1 MTDTRDEAARRH
13 DAMEPHWPKT
23 INILTERNTAR
34 KHKREA
40 DDEEANAAIAKK
52 QKTETQLLSTAN
64 FLNSQNNALFNRSAS
79 LQSNCPC

>member
-1 MTDTRDEAARRH
+1 MTDTRDETARRH
-13 DAMEPHWPKT
+13 DAMELHGPKT

-34 KHKREA
+34 KHKREVDA
-40 DDEEANAAIAKK
+40 ANAAIAKK

-64 FLNSQNNALFNRSAS
+64 FLNSQNNALFNRSAG